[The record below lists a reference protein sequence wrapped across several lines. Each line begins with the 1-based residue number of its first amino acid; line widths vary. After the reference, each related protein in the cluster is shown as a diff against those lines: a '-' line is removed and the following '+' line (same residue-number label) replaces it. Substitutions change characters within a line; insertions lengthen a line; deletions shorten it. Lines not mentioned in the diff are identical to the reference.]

1 MPAVTAPR
9 RVWPGRSGLA
19 SQYEHRRGRG
29 GVTRKR
35 GYFVLMG
42 VCLTLFVLAWT
53 VVRTVSTT
61 WAVITSAVALLIPP
75 IAAMV
80 ANAGDEQRPRR

>member
-1 MPAVTAPR
+1 M
-9 RVWPGRSGLA
+9 
-19 SQYEHRRGRG
+19 
-29 GVTRKR
+29 TRKQ

-42 VCLTLFVLAWT
+42 VCLTLFVVAWA

-61 WAVITSAVALLIPP
+61 WAIIMSVTAVLIPP